1 MIVKPSRLKRG
12 DTVGIIA
19 PASPPNRENLQRSLD
34 FLADL
39 GLKVKMGQHVEQ
51 INGYLAGS
59 DNERIEDL
67 HTMFKDDEI
76 KAIIC
81 AGGGY
86 GTARIADRIDY
97 SLVAA
102 NPKIF
107 WGYSDV
113 TFLHQ
118 AFLKKTGLV
127 TFHGPMLASDIGKE
141 DVDELSKKLFAQLFV
156 PGEFT
161 YNEEI
166 SLLHTVVS
174 GKASGQLIGGNLSLL
189 TSTLGTQFELDT
201 AGKLLLIEDVNE
213 EPRAIDRML
222 NQLYMSGKLSQ
233 AAGIII
239 GDFANCVPT
248 RNLSLSLVEVLDH
261 YLKLA
266 NKPALSGFKIGH
278 CSPNISI
285 PLGVDATLDA
295 DKKEFIVSA
304 GVE

>member
-1 MIVKPSRLKRG
+1 MVVKPSRLRRG

-19 PASPPNRENLQRSLD
+19 PASPPNLENLQRSLA
-34 FLADL
+34 FLSDL
-39 GLKVKMGQHVEQ
+39 GLKVKMGQHVKQ

-67 HTMFKDDEI
+67 HTMFQDDEVN
-76 KAIIC
+76 AIIC

-107 WGYSDV
+107 WGYSDI

-141 DVDELSKKLFAQLFV
+141 DVNELSKKLFAQLFA
-156 PGEFT
+156 PKEFT

-166 SLLHTVVS
+166 SPLHTVVS
-174 GKASGQLIGGNLSLL
+174 GKARGQLIGGNLSLL

-233 AAGIII
+233 AAGIVI
-239 GDFANCVPT
+239 GDFANCVPS
-248 RNLSLSLVEVLDH
+248 RNLSLSLDEVLN
-261 YLKLA
+261 YYFKLV

-295 DKKEFIVSA
+295 DKKEFIVTA